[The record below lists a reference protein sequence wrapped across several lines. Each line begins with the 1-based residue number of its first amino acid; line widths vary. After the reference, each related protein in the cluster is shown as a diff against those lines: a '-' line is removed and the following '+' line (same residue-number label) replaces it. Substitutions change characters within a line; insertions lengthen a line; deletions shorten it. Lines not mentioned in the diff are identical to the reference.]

1 MRSEI
6 GVGIIGCGS
15 VARWKY
21 VKNLA
26 EMSGVSLRAFY
37 GGRAEEFQQQYGAPG
52 SAVCRDLAEFLARED
67 VDAVCICTPN
77 NSHAEIALAALR
89 ARKHVL
95 CEKPMAISAED
106 AVRMVETAEQMGVL
120 LTVGHQSRFSP
131 AAQALYRQLRE
142 GAFGSLYFARAS
154 MVRRMGIPTWGHFF
168 DPAVQGGG
176 CLIDLGTHA
185 LDLALWLLNDFSPA
199 YCCAG
204 IFRGP
209 GDSPT
214 PANRWGT
221 WDPAMLR
228 TETGAFGQ
236 VVLQS
241 GTVLSLDIS
250 WALHVP
256 EDREETVTLCGT
268 AAGAELFPGGY
279 TISGTQGARLVTTR
293 YQMPE
298 EEQSAKLIRCGMG
311 LVLGGVAA
319 LAVCFV
325 FLLVASAAISGG
337 LAGEELMYQLTIV
350 GCVLGAF
357 AGGLLAVRRCGSRA
371 LIVGLTTGGV
381 LFLLLLTI
389 GALCFETV
397 SLEAG
402 GIGLLCGSLCGGA
415 AAGILGGGGKKKP
428 ARKKRRK

>member
-209 GDSPT
+209 GDSPP

-256 EDREETVTLCGT
+256 EDREETVTL
-268 AAGAELFPGGY
+268 
-279 TISGTQGARLVTTR
+279 
-293 YQMPE
+293 
-298 EEQSAKLIRCGMG
+298 
-311 LVLGGVAA
+311 
-319 LAVCFV
+319 
-325 FLLVASAAISGG
+325 
-337 LAGEELMYQLTIV
+337 
-350 GCVLGAF
+350 
-357 AGGLLAVRRCGSRA
+357 
-371 LIVGLTTGGV
+371 
-381 LFLLLLTI
+381 
-389 GALCFETV
+389 
-397 SLEAG
+397 
-402 GIGLLCGSLCGGA
+402 
-415 AAGILGGGGKKKP
+415 
-428 ARKKRRK
+428 

>member
-250 WALHVP
+250 WALHRKTGKRP
-256 EDREETVTLCGT
+256 LRS
-268 AAGAELFPGGY
+268 AAQPPGRSSFPAA
-279 TISGTQGARLVTTR
+279 I
-293 YQMPE
+293 
-298 EEQSAKLIRCGMG
+298 QSAAHRAPAWSLPAIRC
-311 LVLGGVAA
+311 
-319 LAVCFV
+319 
-325 FLLVASAAISGG
+325 
-337 LAGEELMYQLTIV
+337 
-350 GCVLGAF
+350 
-357 AGGLLAVRRCGSRA
+357 RRRSRA
-371 LIVGLTTGGV
+371 Q
-381 LFLLLLTI
+381 I
-389 GALCFETV
+389 GRNWRIFYLP
-397 SLEAG
+397 SG
-402 GIGLLCGSLCGGA
+402 SIGCLW
-415 AAGILGGGGKKKP
+415 
-428 ARKKRRK
+428 

>member
-298 EEQSAKLIRCGMG
+298 EEQSANRAQLEDFLSSLREHRLPLVTAAQSLVVMQILSG
-311 LVLGGVAA
+311 LYR
-319 LAVCFV
+319 
-325 FLLVASAAISGG
+325 SAR
-337 LAGEELMYQLTIV
+337 ELRPV
-350 GCVLGAF
+350 EF
-357 AGGLLAVRRCGSRA
+357 
-371 LIVGLTTGGV
+371 
-381 LFLLLLTI
+381 
-389 GALCFETV
+389 
-397 SLEAG
+397 
-402 GIGLLCGSLCGGA
+402 
-415 AAGILGGGGKKKP
+415 
-428 ARKKRRK
+428 